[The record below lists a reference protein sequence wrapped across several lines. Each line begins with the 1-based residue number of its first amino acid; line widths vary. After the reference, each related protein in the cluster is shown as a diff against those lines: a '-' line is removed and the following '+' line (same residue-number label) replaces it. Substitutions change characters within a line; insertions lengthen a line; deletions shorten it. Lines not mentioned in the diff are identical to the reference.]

1 MFFSLPRSSGSPPA
15 GGFGE
20 ARLPLSTLSEFP
32 EPPLSSVLRQ
42 TVFWKLLQAEYRCAK
57 LTGTC
62 VLTPNG
68 IMGTSKPL
76 IQLLDNESLSILRDI
91 FRLAQEG
98 DASVDASNY
107 RAQHEDSLEAF
118 NRLESYGLLRKEN
131 DRYRVSL
138 VGLPL
143 LGDQE
148 ADSLLATFEQ
158 LFVALR
164 HFYKSNQR
172 DQLSLVDLAGV
183 VKVSLHEVRKCL
195 SYMVEGSW
203 WGGRSNDFYAS
214 AEALSCSRFS

>member
-1 MFFSLPRSSGSPPA
+1 
-15 GGFGE
+15 
-20 ARLPLSTLSEFP
+20 
-32 EPPLSSVLRQ
+32 
-42 TVFWKLLQAEYRCAK
+42 
-57 LTGTC
+57 
-62 VLTPNG
+62 
-68 IMGTSKPL
+68 MGTSKPL

-148 ADSLLATFEQ
+148 A
-158 LFVALR
+158 V
-164 HFYKSNQR
+164 
-172 DQLSLVDLAGV
+172 
-183 VKVSLHEVRKCL
+183 
-195 SYMVEGSW
+195 
-203 WGGRSNDFYAS
+203 
-214 AEALSCSRFS
+214 SCSRFS